1 MLSLF
6 SVAMS
11 KLSLR
16 SRLFLSHLAVMGVGI
31 VTLAGVGRF
40 YSPRLFIVTLES
52 IEGHGFGVRQVKT
65 QLVKGFESAWSRG
78 MLWSILLG
86 GSTAGGLSYWVSR
99 RIIRPLDQMEEVTR
113 QFASGQFSERVPLS
127 EIPEMQRLA
136 LSFNR
141 MAADLENVEQRRRDL
156 VGDLSHELRT
166 PLTIVKGYLEGLADG
181 AVEPSPDL
189 YQRLAHE
196 MGRLQRLVNDLQ
208 ELSKLEAGYLPVQLQ
223 PINLCPLLGGLVQR
237 FSEQLVGDSS
247 LQMVLDCPSQ
257 LPQVQA
263 DPERVEQIMVNL
275 LGNACHYTEQGTIKV
290 SVSSELGKVWVAVQD
305 TGSGIAAEDLPYVFE
320 RFWRADR
327 SRDRTSGGTGVGLTI
342 CRRLVEIQGGEI
354 QVESQVGQGSVFRFW
369 LPTSIP

>member
-1 MLSLF
+1 
-6 SVAMS
+6 MS

-31 VTLAGVGRF
+31 MTLAGVGRF
-40 YSPRLFIVTLES
+40 YSPRLFIITLER
-52 IEGHGFGVRQVKT
+52 IEGYGFGVQQVRT

-141 MAADLENVEQRRRDL
+141 MATELEDVEQRRREL

-208 ELSKLEAGYLPVQLQ
+208 ELSKLEAGYLPVQIQ
-223 PINLCPLLGGLVQR
+223 PMNLCPLLEGLVQR

-247 LQMVLDCPSQ
+247 LQLVLNCPAN

-263 DPERVEQIMVNL
+263 DPERVEQVMVNL
-275 LGNACHYTEQGTIKV
+275 LGNACRYTEQGIIKV
-290 SVSSELGKVWVAVQD
+290 SVSSEPGKVWVAVED
-305 TGSGIAAEDLPYVFE
+305 TGIGIAAEDLPYVFE

-342 CRRLVEIQGGEI
+342 CRRLVEIQGGGI

-369 LPTSIP
+369 LPVSALPKG